1 MEKSSFFEFYIKVV
15 GFLSDNLVLG
25 LIVLFAFAA
34 FTRVLIHMMVRR
46 QMWFINEFQKRV
58 RLFLGTTGDKES
70 TNEDSFFSMLK
81 YNLEKTYFELFRLR
95 EKFHRRT
102 FDKLF
107 IIWDKM
113 FFIQKGAAE
122 FIVDFLHQ
130 VRFLKQDRS
139 EPQFIDK
146 TKASFNNN
154 KTFGKLFGFLPVT
167 FFDDTLHKLPSI
179 FVIGG
184 IFGTF
189 LGIMHALPELS
200 RIDIANPEESRKIMN
215 QFLLNIS
222 FAMNTSIV
230 GIIFSVC
237 MSFLN
242 STLSPDNMYYHMVND
257 FSSSVDILWN
267 KSRNNN
273 LTPTEVDLF
282 ESALPIK
289 VKGRFLDIPAEKILK
304 SSTTKFEVMR
314 DQHIEEE
321 QELDEEEE
329 SEQDKS
335 A

>member
-1 MEKSSFFEFYIKVV
+1 MAQLNLQGLYLNTV
-15 GFLSDNLVLG
+15 GFLSENLIGG
-25 LIVLFAFAA
+25 LCALFIIAVIS
-34 FTRVLIHMMVRR
+34 RILINMMVRR

-58 RLFLGTTGDKES
+58 RLYLASTSDKGS
-70 TNEDSFFSMLK
+70 TNENSFFSMLK
-81 YNLEKTYFELFRLR
+81 FNLEKTYFELFRLR
-95 EKFHRRT
+95 EKYHRRT
-102 FDKLF
+102 FDRLM
-107 IIWDKM
+107 IIWDKI

-130 VRFLKQDRS
+130 TRFLKQDRS

-154 KTFGKLFGFLPVT
+154 KTFGKLFGFVPVT

-189 LGIMHALPELS
+189 LGIMHALPELAQ
-200 RIDIANPEESRKIMN
+200 IDIADPDRSKQIMD
-215 QFLLNIS
+215 QFLVNIA

-230 GIIFSVC
+230 GIIFSVL

-242 STLSPDNMYYHMVND
+242 STLAPDNMYYHMVND

-267 KSRNNN
+267 KSTNNE

-304 SSTTKFEVMR
+304 SSTTKFEVAS
-314 DQHIEEE
+314 DEVEESEEEEE
-321 QELDEEEE
+321 Q
-329 SEQDKS
+329 SEDKS